1 MKIEI
6 DAGAK
11 EIAGL
16 VLAIQN
22 RRDEEADKEAIAAAI
37 RGILLEFAE
46 PDGTHLSQG
55 ARKESRYAEVTEK

>member
-37 RGILLEFAE
+37 RGILLEFVE
-46 PDGTHLSQG
+46 PDGTHLPPVQ
-55 ARKESRYAEVTEK
+55 EKDF

>member
-22 RRDEEADKEAIAAAI
+22 RRDEKADKEAIATDI
-37 RGILLEFAE
+37 RGILSEFAE
-46 PDGTHLSQG
+46 PDDTHLPPVQ
-55 ARKESRYAEVTEK
+55 EKDF

>member
-46 PDGTHLSQG
+46 PDGTHLSPVQ
-55 ARKESRYAEVTEK
+55 EKDF